1 MFTEQEKQE
10 INKFISMLYHDD
22 RNSNYFICNYDNGM
36 HSLRT
41 NLSELDIS
49 QIKEK
54 DCYISLN
61 GFKGCHR
68 KRDEC
73 RQINGIV
80 FDLDYHHN
88 VTKAEMDWIKKRSL
102 EYILD
107 AFSSGDLYEANIITD
122 TTRGLQLFY
131 LFEKS
136 ISYRC
141 KNGDL
146 NQKAIYAYE
155 KIHEN
160 IEEKLKAVLPEE
172 NSLESDPNVF
182 DIPRVARIPCTINT
196 KTGEKASIVHIN
208 EDYYYFSDFYSKS
221 DNKAKKSPNAN
232 ELKQRNKPLKTQT
245 ALNEARISE
254 IEKLQSI
261 RKDASEGYRNYMT
274 FIYYNSAVQIY
285 GQKEALKKTCAFCNN
300 FGESYTPFTET
311 EVKGIARGIDNNSTK
326 DYKGYYVI
334 TKEWIIDRLNITDE
348 EAEQIGLSKQLNSR
362 ELKKRKNVQ
371 LKNERNAKII
381 KMADAK
387 IKHLDIAKEIG
398 VSLRTVQT
406 VLKNNGKVREYNPN
420 VNVQN
425 IAS

>member
-41 NLSELDIS
+41 SLSELDIS

-80 FDLDYHHN
+80 FDLDYHHD
-88 VTKAEMDWIKKRSL
+88 VTKAEMDWMKKRSL

-122 TTRGLQLFY
+122 TTRGLQLIY

-141 KNGDL
+141 KNSEL

-155 KIHEN
+155 KIREN
-160 IEEKLKAVLPEE
+160 IEAKLKAVLPDE
-172 NSLESDPNVF
+172 NPLEFDPNVF
-182 DIPRVARIPCTINT
+182 DIPRVVRIPGTINT
-196 KTGEKASIVHIN
+196 KTGEKASVVHIN
-208 EDYYYFSDFYSKS
+208 EDYYSFGDFYSKS
-221 DNKAKKSPNAN
+221 NNKAKKSSNIN
-232 ELKQRNKPLKTQT
+232 ELKKRNKPLKTQT

-254 IEKLQSI
+254 MEKLQLI
-261 RKDASEGYRNYMT
+261 RKGNCEGHRNYMT

-285 GQKEALKKTCAFCNN
+285 GQKEALERTCAFCNN
-300 FGESYTPFTET
+300 FGESNTPFTET
-311 EVKGIARGIDNNSTK
+311 EIKGIARGIDSNSTK
-326 DYKGYYVI
+326 DFKGYFLI
-334 TKEWIIDRLNITDE
+334 TKEWIVDRLNITDE

-362 ELKKRKNVQ
+362 EQKKRKNAL
-371 LKNERNAKII
+371 LKKERNTKII

-387 IKHLDIAKEIG
+387 IRHSDIAKEIG
-398 VSLRTVQT
+398 ISLRTVQN
-406 VLKNNGKVREYNPN
+406 VLKNNGKVREYHPN